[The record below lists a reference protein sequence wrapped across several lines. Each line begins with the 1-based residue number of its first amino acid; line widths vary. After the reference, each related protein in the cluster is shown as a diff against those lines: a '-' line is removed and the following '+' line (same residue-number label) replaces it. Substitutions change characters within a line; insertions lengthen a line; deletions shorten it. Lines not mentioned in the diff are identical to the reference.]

1 MPEPVSLKGTV
12 LPGPAPRPC
21 YQPHVAFWLLPLKNS
36 ASVSGNVLWCV
47 GGGPYANAQSCCQSV
62 VCDDKGWIKLHGRL
76 LSFST
81 QIDLSCLSFEG
92 HQFQGKKAI
101 MDKLNVS
108 FCRCHPTAKLTV
120 LNSCGFPY
128 VSSGAGERDK

>member
-1 MPEPVSLKGTV
+1 MVTFYGV
-12 LPGPAPRPC
+12 
-21 YQPHVAFWLLPLKNS
+21 W
-36 ASVSGNVLWCV
+36 